1 MIFGVATQVLH
12 LLIVPETR
20 TTICLDQIAKKRRQ
34 AGESNLYGPNELR
47 PFKERFSAKEILQTW
62 ARPFVMFATE
72 PIVLFCSLLSGFSD
86 ALIFTFLEAYTP
98 VYAQWGFT
106 TQQMSLA
113 FVPYV
118 PFFSMSNM
126 HAHRWQPGHWVLYRM
141 GELYPTTPTTKGYP
155 EEGPKSPS

>member
-1 MIFGVATQVLH
+1 MLTISLREWICWTQLIFGVATQILH
-12 LLIVPETR
+12 LFIVPETR
-20 TTICLDQIAKKRRQ
+20 TTICLDHIAKKRRA

-113 FVPYV
+113 FVP
-118 PFFSMSNM
+118 
-126 HAHRWQPGHWVLYRM
+126 
-141 GELYPTTPTTKGYP
+141 
-155 EEGPKSPS
+155 